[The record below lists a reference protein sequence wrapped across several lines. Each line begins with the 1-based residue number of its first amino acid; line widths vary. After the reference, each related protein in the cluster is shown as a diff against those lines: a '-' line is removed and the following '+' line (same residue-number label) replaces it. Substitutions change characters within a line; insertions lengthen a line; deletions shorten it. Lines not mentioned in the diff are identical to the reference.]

1 MTKSFKKSDFLT
13 DSQRLNNLEYLNAT
27 KMYRNLQ
34 SDENKKAVSEAF
46 DKFQPIVAFVK
57 TPDGDKLPKLMT
69 LKDGDKTEHAMIGF
83 SGAQFINLSKMPDL
97 FEDNI
102 IYDVMLPHNLKSL
115 KINDEIIKSIVID
128 PNYMDIYLST
138 KSK

>member
-46 DKFQPIVAFVK
+46 DKFQPIVAFMK
-57 TPDGDKLPKLMT
+57 TPDGGKLPKLMKI
-69 LKDGDKTEHAMIGF
+69 KDGDKTEHAMIGF

-97 FEDNI
+97 FEDDI
-102 IYDVMLPHNLKSL
+102 IYKVMLPHNLKSL

>member
-46 DKFQPIVAFVK
+46 DKFQPIVAFMK
-57 TPDGDKLPKLMT
+57 TPDGGKLPKLMNI
-69 LKDGDKTEHAMIGF
+69 KDGDKTEHAMIGF

>member
-13 DSQRLNNLEYLNAT
+13 DSQRLNNLDYLNAT

-34 SDENKKAVSEAF
+34 SDENKKAVTDAF
-46 DKFQPIVAFVK
+46 DKFQPIVAFTK
-57 TPDGDKLPKLMT
+57 TPDGGKLPKLMT
-69 LKDGDKTEHAMIGF
+69 IEDGDKTKKAMIGF
-83 SGAQFINLSKMPDL
+83 SGAQFIHLSKMPEL
-97 FEDNI
+97 FEDDV
-102 IYDVMLPHNLKSL
+102 IYEVMLPHNLKSI
-115 KINDEIIKSIVID
+115 KINDEMIKTIVID